1 MATAVASDKGI
12 HTITGLSTSEA
23 SDAIVSRGGGVNG
36 AVQVV
41 DGGGTGFNSGTVT
54 IQASLDGVTYFTLK
68 DLQGTAITFIA
79 NGYAEFSSGG
89 RYFRALNDGSV
100 SDVDVIFSFVQ

>member
-1 MATAVASDKGI
+1 MATAVTSNEGL
-12 HTITGLSTSEA
+12 HTVTGLTTSEA
-23 SDAIVSRGGGVNG
+23 SDAIVTRGGGLNG

-54 IQASLDGVTYFTLK
+54 IQASLDGTNYFGLK
-68 DLQGTAITFIA
+68 DLQGSAITFTA
-79 NGYAEFSSGG
+79 DGYAEFTSAA

-100 SDVDVIFSFVQ
+100 SDVDVTFSILG